1 MTSINSLFIVYRNF
15 IDMKPLLFF
24 AFSCLILANDHVI
37 AQQSNNDKRLDN
49 FLEQYPEADANK
61 DGKLT
66 RGEVDVYRKQMKST
80 KARGAKSKLKS
91 PVKRHSFAEMAELYE
106 ALEFEGMPYR
116 LMKPIDFKAD
126 EKKRYPL
133 ILSLHGAGGKG
144 INNKKNLMVWNGVL
158 AEEALRKKHPCFVIS
173 PQSPVGSRIPSSA
186 PKLSK
191 EAKADLP
198 EVWRKVVTSG
208 RAWLEDV
215 PEGRLQTVFDLLDS
229 LCKQYPIDLNRV
241 YVVGHSMGGF
251 GTFES
256 IALQPDRFAAAIPS
270 AGGMLP
276 WHDLNKMTN
285 LPIWAFHGDQDTT
298 VPIGLTKV
306 VFEQM
311 KKLKG
316 NMKLT
321 KLGGVGHGSSGFA
334 FIYSGDE
341 MAKGFVT
348 HNSSEKCDLTSDVW
362 DWLFSQQRA
371 KPKP

>member
-1 MTSINSLFIVYRNF
+1 
-15 IDMKPLLFF
+15 MKAPFVLSLLFF
-24 AFSCLILANDHVI
+24 LLTSDFTV
-37 AQQSNNDKRLDN
+37 AQNSQAEQRLSK
-49 FLEQYPEADANK
+49 FLKQYPEADSNK

-66 RGEVDVYRKQMKST
+66 REEVDVYRKQMKST
-80 KARGAKSKLKS
+80 KARSAKSKLKS
-91 PVKRHSFAEMAELYE
+91 PMKRHSFAEMAEVYK
-106 ALEFEGMPYR
+106 ALEFEGLPYR
-116 LMKPIDFKAD
+116 LMKPIDFTESTETK
-126 EKKRYPL
+126 YPL

-144 INNKKNLMVWNGVL
+144 INNNKNLMIWNGVL
-158 AEEALRKKHPCFVIS
+158 AEEALRKKHPCFVVA
-173 PQSPVGSRIPSSA
+173 PQSPVGWRIPSSA
-186 PKLSK
+186 PELSK
-191 EAKADLP
+191 EAMADLP

-229 LCKQYPIDLNRV
+229 LSKQYSIDLDRV

-311 KKLKG
+311 KELKG

-321 KLGGVGHGSSGFA
+321 ELGGVGHGSSGFA
-334 FIYSGDE
+334 FIYSGDT

-348 HNSSEKCDLTSDVW
+348 HNSSEKCDKTSDIW
-362 DWLFSQQRA
+362 DWLFAQRRS
-371 KPKP
+371 KPKQ